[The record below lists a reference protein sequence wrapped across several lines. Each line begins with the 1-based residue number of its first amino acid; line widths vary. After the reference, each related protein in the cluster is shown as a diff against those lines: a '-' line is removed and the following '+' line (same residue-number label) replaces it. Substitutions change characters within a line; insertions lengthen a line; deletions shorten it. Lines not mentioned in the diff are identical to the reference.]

1 MGGISPTGGVVEWQE
16 GDRLGLKPLLSASHE
31 SRGFSAGPG
40 MVMVDF
46 GWKGGAATESP
57 EDWCREASRC

>member
-1 MGGISPTGGVVEWQE
+1 MGGISPTGGVVEWRE
-16 GDRLGLKPLLSASHE
+16 GERLGLNPLLSASRE
-31 SRGFSAGPG
+31 SQGLSAGPR
-40 MVMVDF
+40 MVTAAF